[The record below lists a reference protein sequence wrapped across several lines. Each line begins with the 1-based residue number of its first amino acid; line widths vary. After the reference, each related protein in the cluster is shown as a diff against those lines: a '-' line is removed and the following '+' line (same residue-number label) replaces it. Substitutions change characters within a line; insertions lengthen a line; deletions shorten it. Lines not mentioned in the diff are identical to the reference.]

1 MKKLSDVSI
10 VLTLVLSVSFCT
22 LLIQSKNQEELK
34 RQQAV
39 LERIDKYC
47 NEFSSVATLEESKLT
62 NSILL
67 FFENFP
73 KDDGA
78 EEIEVSFT
86 IDEIEVLTSLKH
98 ELHFENNIKL
108 STNNKVHKIKKPFVV
123 SSDSFVG
130 SDNVIYSAEMLL
142 KFSNNTSCLIE
153 IKTNASSE
161 IVYSSPESFTN
172 IDYTLV
178 PYLYLDEYDTNYAV
192 VESEEKLQKAADQF
206 FNQISKVPEEAYFL
220 SLYDWNYGE
229 KKWERRALYR
239 PKTEVKIGMYGDFK
253 DTDIQKLTVTIEM
266 LKYIAPNLKITFATN
281 EENVTLPIHKV
292 FCSEYVNKLIQ
303 CENVGGWYFPDFI
316 YSDLKPSH
324 GSIYVREYDFDTDY
338 SSTIIHEL
346 GHALGLGHNNCLE
359 SIVTTVANPNDFET
373 FQPMDLATL
382 YAIYSDQFLFK
393 DRKNLTDPIT
403 EVLDKEKIDVT
414 KFLDMPI
421 DEVCRGDFSEF
432 DVLDALDVAMGDI

>member
-1 MKKLSDVSI
+1 MF
-10 VLTLVLSVSFCT
+10 SFF
-22 LLIQSKNQEELK
+22 IK
-34 RQQAV
+34 
-39 LERIDKYC
+39 
-47 NEFSSVATLEESKLT
+47 
-62 NSILL
+62 
-67 FFENFP
+67 FP
-73 KDDGA
+73 IDDGVN
-78 EEIEVSFT
+78 EIEFIFT
-86 IDEIEVLTSLKH
+86 VEDIEVLTSLKH
-98 ELHFENNIKL
+98 ELHFEKNIKL

-153 IKTNASSE
+153 IKINASSE

-172 IDYTLV
+172 MDYTLV

-266 LKYIAPNLKITFATN
+266 LKYIAPNLKITFATD

-359 SIVTTVANPNDFET
+359 SIVTTVANPHDFET
-373 FQPMDLATL
+373 FQPMDFATL

-403 EVLDKEKIDVT
+403 EVLDNENIDVT

-432 DVLDALDVAMGDI
+432 NVLEALDVTMSDL

>member
-1 MKKLSDVSI
+1 MKQLSD
-10 VLTLVLSVSFCT
+10 LTLTLTIVISIAFCT
-22 LLIQSKNQEELK
+22 LLIQNKNQIELAEQEAFLK
-34 RQQAV
+34 T
-39 LERIDKYC
+39 IDEYC
-47 NEFSSVATLEESKLT
+47 NEFSDVARIEDSKLT
-62 NSILL
+62 NSILI

-78 EEIEVSFT
+78 KEIEVLIT
-86 IDEIEVLTSLKH
+86 VEEIEVLTSLKH
-98 ELHFENNIKL
+98 ELHFEKSIKL

-178 PYLYLDEYDTNYAV
+178 PYLYLDEYDTDYAV
-192 VESEEKLQKAADQF
+192 VESEEKLQKAADEF

-220 SLYDWNYGE
+220 ALYDWNYGE
-229 KKWERRALYR
+229 KKWERRAVYR

-266 LKYIAPNLKITFATN
+266 LKYIAPNLKITFAID

-359 SIVTTVANPNDFET
+359 SIVTTVANPHDFET
-373 FQPMDLATL
+373 FQPMDFATL

-403 EVLDKEKIDVT
+403 EVLDKENIDVK

-432 DVLDALDVAMGDI
+432 NVLDAVDIAMSDL